1 MTDNHTATQDRT
13 GQEVIERVAWC
24 VPANDIM
31 QVKDLPNKSWCAHS
45 HVENKWRE
53 GHGSDLEGQD
63 DDDLFFYFFGPLACV

>member
-1 MTDNHTATQDRT
+1 MTS
-13 GQEVIERVAWC
+13 
-24 VPANDIM
+24 M

-63 DDDLFFYFFGPLACV
+63 DDNFFFFFFYCLLVFEEIEKK